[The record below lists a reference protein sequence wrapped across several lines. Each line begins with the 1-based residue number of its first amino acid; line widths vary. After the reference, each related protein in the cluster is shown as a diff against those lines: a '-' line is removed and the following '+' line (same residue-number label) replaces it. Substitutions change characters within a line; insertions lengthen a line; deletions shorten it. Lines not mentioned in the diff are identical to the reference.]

1 MRQVRLAYEVDSRTH
16 VPTLDDIYI
25 YIFTY
30 TYYVLNIHKY
40 NIYIYIHIAVRMT
53 MAMVFKGTQKA
64 NIADRMF
71 FLFSIAGCDMNS
83 FKRDDDY
90 LN

>member
-1 MRQVRLAYEVDSRTH
+1 
-16 VPTLDDIYI
+16 
-25 YIFTY
+25 
-30 TYYVLNIHKY
+30 
-40 NIYIYIHIAVRMT
+40 MT